1 MYGRWM
7 FERASSVVCSRS
19 TSLRREVT
27 WLARVPAEKRA
38 MKSLSWAI
46 FFSRCAFPDSEVR
59 YQGCSGSFPNPEA
72 DRLSQL
78 STSTHNKCEQM

>member
-1 MYGRWM
+1 LSCG
-7 FERASSVVCSRS
+7 EPSRS
-19 TSLRREVT
+19 GLQSALVGGHDLFEK
-27 WLARVPAEKRA
+27 LAA
-38 MKSLSWAI
+38 